1 MGNPFTRKIAGG
13 IVTISVCDVGSQSIE
28 AFRPTIPPGCPGLLQ
43 SAPAYLFTAGPTC
56 AREDP
61 IVDKERENDSDRR
74 RLLTGLGL
82 ATAGTVV
89 AAGSVGMAQEGEP
102 ARNSRRYPLDA
113 WLDRPDAYHR
123 VFIDSSRPLGAIEG
137 LQYASNMLGAHVR
150 NYGGE
155 ESDFSMVVCFRRFA
169 TPLGWG
175 SEVWSKY
182 GKILDRVLE
191 YPDPA
196 TGEAF
201 TANPAMMERT
211 DLPNRG
217 NTVVSLGERGVR
229 FAVCDAATRVI
240 SGVLARATEGDAD
253 TIYEELGASLVPNAR
268 FVPAGV
274 LTVTRAQEY
283 GYSLLTA
290 GL

>member
-1 MGNPFTRKIAGG
+1 
-13 IVTISVCDVGSQSIE
+13 
-28 AFRPTIPPGCPGLLQ
+28 
-43 SAPAYLFTAGPTC
+43 
-56 AREDP
+56 
-61 IVDKERENDSDRR
+61 VDKERENDSGRR

-89 AAGSVGMAQEGEP
+89 AAGSGCMAQDGEQ
-102 ARNSRRYPLDA
+102 ARNSRRYPMDA
-113 WLDRPDAYHR
+113 WLDRPEAYHR
-123 VFIDSSRPLGAIEG
+123 VFIDASRPLGAIEG
-137 LQYASNMLGAHVR
+137 LQYASNILGAHVH
-150 NYGGE
+150 NYAGE
-155 ESDFSMVVCFRRFA
+155 ESDFSLVVCFRRFA

-175 SEVWSKY
+175 SEVWNKY
-182 GKILDRVLE
+182 GKIIERVVQ
-191 YPDPA
+191 YPDPV

-201 TANPAMMERT
+201 MANPVMVDRA

-217 NTVVSLGERGVR
+217 NTVVSLGGRGVR

-240 SGVLARATEGDAD
+240 SGILARATEGDAD
-253 TIYEELGASLVPNAR
+253 AIYEELVASLVPNAR